1 MRVDGIGP
9 PIEPPTEPPTEP
21 PIELPI
27 EPLVEPLVGPLIGP
41 LIGARVARALL
52 RELGGWGRAVPAAWA
67 EGLAPLLG
75 SAVKAGLVRPPGELA
90 DRLVDKGFRMLARLR
105 AGAVADAA
113 RAASGAL
120 AGAGVRHAVM
130 KGAALA
136 GLYGDRA
143 LRPCCDVDVLVEE
156 ATAPGAA
163 AALEAAG
170 YREGARGA
178 VEAVFTPPRGE
189 ILGVAIDLHFALAHR
204 GQFSPDVDGMLER
217 ARERDGIYSLSAE
230 DDALVAAIDM
240 ARDCFTLSGRAA
252 TDLALLALVRPPEW
266 STLAARARAWAAGPA
281 AWAALRCARSAL
293 GAPVPGVTIDA
304 LRPSP
309 ACEAYLRAWLD
320 FTRLSPWRLAR
331 RGHSLAR
338 RRAAM
343 AVLWPA
349 LVEGPARRVMFLA
362 RYALA
367 KLRRRPL

>member
-1 MRVDGIGP
+1 MRAHNAGP
-9 PIEPPTEPPTEP
+9 PIKP
-21 PIELPI
+21 PIGPI
-27 EPLVEPLVGPLIGP
+27 
-41 LIGARVARALL
+41 IGARVARALL
-52 RELGGWGRAVPAAWA
+52 RELGGWGRAVRAGRA

-75 SAVKAGLVRPPGELA
+75 SAVKAGLVRPPRELA
-90 DRLVDKGFRMLARLR
+90 DRLTDKGSRTLARLR
-105 AGAVADAA
+105 AGAVAEAA
-113 RAASGAL
+113 RAASLAL
-120 AGAGVRHAVM
+120 ADAGVRHAVI

-156 ATAPGAA
+156 STVPRAS

-170 YREGARGA
+170 YRECTRGA
-178 VEAVFTPPRGE
+178 VEASFAPPRDE

-204 GQFSPDVDGMLER
+204 GQFTPDVDGMLER
-217 ARERDGIYSLSAE
+217 ARKRDGIFSLSAE
-230 DDALVAAIDM
+230 DDALVAAVDM
-240 ARDCFTLSGRAA
+240 ARDCFTLTGRAA
-252 TDLALLALVRPPEW
+252 SDLALLALVRPPEW
-266 STLAARARAWAAGPA
+266 STLVARAKAWAAGPA

-293 GAPVPGVTIDA
+293 GAPVPGVTIDT

-309 ACEAYLRAWLD
+309 ACEVYLRAWLD

-349 LVEGPARRVMFLA
+349 LVGGPARRAVFLA